1 MTGGASGIGLAS
13 ATLMA
18 KEGAKVL
25 IADYN
30 LEAAQTAAEAIR
42 QSGGV
47 AEATFLNATNGDS
60 IKEMIDTAIES
71 K

>member
-30 LEAAQTAAEAIR
+30 LEA
-42 QSGGV
+42 
-47 AEATFLNATNGDS
+47 
-60 IKEMIDTAIES
+60 
-71 K
+71 